1 MSNMSPPANG
11 DLLTPDGVGWISQLD
26 ENGAVVKDKW
36 VEGFDT
42 PAGLRIHKG
51 VLYVANIN
59 KVHGIDIATAAV
71 TENYNFPAAVL
82 LNDPSVNPADDMA
95 YVSDTFGNVIYSF
108 KAGTIGSEDFLV
120 NSAELMGPNGTLVE
134 GNTLLV
140 ASLMDFDPATTGPFL
155 SIDLGTKAITPIGT
169 AKAKWDGLEKDGDDY
184 ILSDNPKSQIVRI
197 KKDGTSSVVL
207 DLMKDH
213 NYSPAADIGYD
224 PARRLLCVP
233 NLGDSVAFVTLPMP

>member
-1 MSNMSPPANG
+1 MAPPANG

-51 VLYVANIN
+51 VLYVANIT
-59 KVHGIDIATAAV
+59 KAHGINIQTGMI

-82 LNDPSVNPADDMA
+82 LNDPAVDPATDTV
-95 YVSDTFGNVIYSF
+95 YLSDTFGNAIYTF
-108 KAGTIGSEDFLV
+108 KAGNIGTEDVFLTA
-120 NSAELMGPNGTLVE
+120 AELEGPNGMLVD
-134 GNTLLV
+134 GTNLLV
-140 ASLMDFDPATTGPFL
+140 AGLKDFDPMTTGPFL
-155 SIDLGTKAITPIGT
+155 SIDLGTKAITPIGM
-169 AKAKWDGLEKDGDDY
+169 AKAKWDGLEKDGNDY

-197 KKDGTSSVVL
+197 KPDGTMSVVL

-213 NYSPAADIGYD
+213 MYSPAADIGYD